1 MLVEQEEGEA
11 EEGGKNKE
19 VDEEGEWDESRTREK
34 GQGLNCVAL
43 IPCRRLRRLED

>member
-1 MLVEQEEGEA
+1 MLVEQEEGEV

-19 VDEEGEWDESRTREK
+19 VEEGEWDESRTREK
-34 GQGLNCVAL
+34 GRGLNCVAL